1 VLESNLKTVVRL
13 IQGRNDLVL
22 LEGLRPARYIE
33 YGKAVLEN
41 DLIVLWKR
49 KNLPKPWKIWK

>member
-33 YGKAVLEN
+33 DGKAVLEN